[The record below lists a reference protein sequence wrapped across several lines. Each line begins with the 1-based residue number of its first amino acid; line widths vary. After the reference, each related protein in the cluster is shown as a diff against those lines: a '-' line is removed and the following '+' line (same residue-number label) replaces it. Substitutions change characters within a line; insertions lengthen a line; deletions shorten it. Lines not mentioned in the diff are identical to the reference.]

1 MCVIFSRVTR
11 ISKYF
16 YNRNHWAGPN
26 YFVVQPS
33 HILPVATMSKGQSTV
48 LVVYLFQEVVGGRK
62 KERKKKVK
70 KVLVPHI
77 PPTEYMLAYYSR
89 HLLIAQSKEK
99 SEKKW
104 ISDMSLCRYSF
115 MGWCNLPFSCFSG
128 ISLGVL
134 YWSTGIKNYLSTKPQ
149 IINHIRCSHLYSHC
163 FEPSMK

>member
-33 HILPVATMSKGQSTV
+33 QILPVATVRKGQSTV
-48 LVVYLFQEVVGGRK
+48 LIVYLFQEVIGGRK
-62 KERKKKVK
+62 KERKKVR

-89 HLLIAQSKEK
+89 HFLIAQSKEN
-99 SEKKW
+99 SEKEL
-104 ISDMSLCRYSF
+104 ISNMSLCRYSF
-115 MGWCNLPFSCFSG
+115 MGWCNLPFCFSG
-128 ISLGVL
+128 MFLGVL
-134 YWSTGIKNYLSTKPQ
+134 YWSTGIKNYLGTKPQ
-149 IINHIRCSHLYSHC
+149 IINHIRCCHLYSHYLC